1 MIQNSAILLK
11 KGKIISDASSII
23 YLEKIDLLE
32 TYSYFKNILIPEPI
46 YSELITQKGST
57 DYSLYLRIIGSIK
70 TPIRDIDNSINL
82 KYPDITLIDCYNM
95 INSDGILIDD
105 GKVCTYCKVNI
116 PYINNP
122 MAILSLKLLNII
134 HLY

>member
-1 MIQNSAILLK
+1 MVLT
-11 KGKIISDASSII
+11 
-23 YLEKIDLLE
+23 E
-32 TYSYFKNILIPEPI
+32 
-46 YSELITQKGST
+46 
-57 DYSLYLRIIGSIK
+57 YSLYLRIIESIK

-105 GKVCTYCKVNI
+105 GKVCTYCKVNSI

-122 MAILSLKLLNII
+122 IAILSLKLLNII